1 MFGELRFELG
11 CTAEVSV
18 DGDVLSRTF
27 VNQHLMKITINSSLT
42 TFVHFSTKRQ
52 V

>member
-27 VNQHLMKITINSSLT
+27 VNQHLMKITIKSSLT